1 MDTFKNLENFIELK
15 QWPVN
20 FRYMGVCIG
29 IGISEF
35 LKEMS
40 QALEKHPWRFEQVL
54 ILFILLLQYVIDEIN
69 RPSIIEEAPV

>member
-1 MDTFKNLENFIELK
+1 MK

-29 IGISEF
+29 VGISEF

-40 QALEKHPWRFEQVL
+40 QALEKHPWRF
-54 ILFILLLQYVIDEIN
+54 
-69 RPSIIEEAPV
+69 